1 MAPPSRAFSLFSR
14 YGIEIEY
21 MIIDRV
27 SLRVLPIADWL
38 IRSPSGTFDTE
49 VIRNA
54 LAWSNELAA
63 HLIEIKT
70 NRPVESLGGLDVT
83 FRESVHAAN
92 ALLEQKG
99 ARLLGTGM
107 HPFMDPRSETRL
119 WPHGNHDI
127 YEAFDRLFDCYRH
140 GWANLQSV
148 HLNLPFANDGE
159 FGRLHAAVRM
169 VLPIIPALAASSPI
183 VEGRFSGW
191 ADTRLETYRSNS
203 LRVPS
208 ITGAMIP
215 EPVFTMEEYREKI
228 LDPIYHDLAPLDP
241 QGILCD
247 EWVNARGAIARFDR
261 NAIEI
266 RLIDAQETPAAD
278 LAIAAAVAGAAKL
291 LTEERF
297 SSLASQKALPV
308 EVLVAILLDAI
319 RNAEETVIA
328 NAQYL
333 AVFGIDGGPITARDI
348 WKFLIERIDRYDHA
362 ALSPHCAVLD
372 GIITEGTLSSRIVKA
387 LVPDTSLERIRS
399 VYRKLGD
406 CLETG
411 SLFSPT

>member
-1 MAPPSRAFSLFSR
+1 MAPSRRFGLFSR

-21 MIIDRV
+21 MIVDRV

-38 IRSPSGTFDTE
+38 IRAASGTFDTE
-49 VIRNA
+49 VVRGA

-63 HLIEIKT
+63 HLIEVKT
-70 NRPVESLGGLDVT
+70 SRPEKSLSGLDAA
-83 FRESVHAAN
+83 FRESIHAAN
-92 ALLEQKG
+92 AFLERRG
-99 ARLLGTGM
+99 ARLLGAGM
-107 HPFMDPRSETRL
+107 HPFMDPRVETRL

-127 YEAFDRLFDCYRH
+127 YETFDRLFDCRRH
-140 GWANLQSV
+140 GWANLQSA
-148 HLNLPFANDGE
+148 HLNLPFANDEE
-159 FGRLHAAVRM
+159 FGRLHAAIRM
-169 VLPIIPALAASSPI
+169 VLPIIPALAASSPM

-191 ADTRLETYRSNS
+191 ADMRLETYRSNS

-208 ITGAMIP
+208 ITGAVIP

-228 LDPIYHDLAPLDP
+228 LDPIYRDLAPFDP
-241 QGILCD
+241 HGILRD

-308 EVLVAILLDAI
+308 EPLADILLNAI
-319 RNAEETVIA
+319 RNGEEAVIA
-328 NAQYL
+328 DARYL
-333 AVFGIDGGPITARDI
+333 AIFGIDGDPITARDI
-348 WKFLIERIDRYDHA
+348 WKFLIERIDRFDHA
-362 ALSPHCAVLD
+362 ALSPHRAALD
-372 GIITEGTLSSRIVKA
+372 GILTGGTLSSRIVRA
-387 LVPDTSLERIRS
+387 LRPDASREKIRS

-411 SLFSPT
+411 SLFSPA

>member
-1 MAPPSRAFSLFSR
+1 MAPSRRFGLFSR

-21 MIIDRV
+21 MIVDRV

-38 IRSPSGTFDTE
+38 IRAASGTFDTE
-49 VIRNA
+49 VVRGA

-70 NRPVESLGGLDVT
+70 SRPEKSLSGLDAA
-83 FRESVHAAN
+83 FRESIHAAN
-92 ALLEQKG
+92 AFLERRG
-99 ARLLGTGM
+99 ARLLGAGM
-107 HPFMDPRSETRL
+107 HPFMDPRVETRL

-127 YEAFDRLFDCYRH
+127 YETFDRLFDCRRH
-140 GWANLQSV
+140 GWANLQSA
-148 HLNLPFANDGE
+148 HLNLPFANDEE
-159 FGRLHAAVRM
+159 FGRLHAAIRM
-169 VLPIIPALAASSPI
+169 VLPIIPALAASSPM

-191 ADTRLETYRSNS
+191 ADMRLETYRSNS

-208 ITGAMIP
+208 ITGAVIP

-228 LDPIYHDLAPLDP
+228 LDPIYRDLAPFDP
-241 QGILCD
+241 HGILRD

-297 SSLASQKALPV
+297 SSLASQKALLV
-308 EVLVAILLDAI
+308 EPLADILLNAI
-319 RNAEETVIA
+319 RNGEEAVIA
-328 NAQYL
+328 DARYL
-333 AVFGIDGGPITARDI
+333 AIFGIDGDPITARDI
-348 WKFLIERIDRYDHA
+348 WKFLIERIDRFDHA
-362 ALSPHCAVLD
+362 ALSPHRAALD
-372 GIITEGTLSSRIVKA
+372 GILTEGTLSSRIVRA
-387 LVPDTSLERIRS
+387 LRPDASPEKIRS

-411 SLFSPT
+411 SLFSPA

>member
-1 MAPPSRAFSLFSR
+1 MAPSRRFGLFSR

-21 MIIDRV
+21 MIVDRV

-38 IRSPSGTFDTE
+38 IRAASGTFDTE
-49 VIRNA
+49 VVRGA

-70 NRPVESLGGLDVT
+70 SRPAKSLSGLDAA
-83 FRESVHAAN
+83 FRESIHAAN
-92 ALLEQKG
+92 AFLERKD
-99 ARLLGTGM
+99 ARLLGAGM
-107 HPFMDPRSETRL
+107 HPFMDPRVETRL

-127 YEAFDRLFDCYRH
+127 YETFDRLFDCCRH

-148 HLNLPFANDGE
+148 HLNLPFANDEE
-159 FGRLHAAVRM
+159 FGRLHAAIRM
-169 VLPIIPALAASSPI
+169 VLPIIPALAASSPM

-191 ADTRLETYRSNS
+191 ADMRLETYRSNS

-208 ITGAMIP
+208 ITGAVIP

-228 LDPIYHDLAPLDP
+228 LDPIYRDLAPLDP
-241 QGILCD
+241 HGILRD

-308 EVLVAILLDAI
+308 EPLADILLNTI
-319 RNAEETVIA
+319 RNGEEAVIA
-328 NAQYL
+328 DARYL
-333 AVFGIDGGPITARDI
+333 AMFGIDAGSITARDI
-348 WKFLIERIDRYDHA
+348 WKFLVERIDRFDHA
-362 ALSPHCAVLD
+362 ALSPHRAALD
-372 GIITEGTLSSRIVKA
+372 GILTGGTLSSRIVRA
-387 LVPDTSLERIRS
+387 LRPDASPEKIRS

-411 SLFSPT
+411 SLFSPA

>member
-1 MAPPSRAFSLFSR
+1 MAPSRRFGLFSR

-21 MIIDRV
+21 MIVDRV

-38 IRSPSGTFDTE
+38 IRAASGTFDTE
-49 VIRNA
+49 VVRGA

-70 NRPVESLGGLDVT
+70 SRPEKSLSGLDAA
-83 FRESVHAAN
+83 FRESIHAAN
-92 ALLEQKG
+92 AFLERRG
-99 ARLLGTGM
+99 ARLLGAGM
-107 HPFMDPRSETRL
+107 HPFMDPRVETRL

-127 YEAFDRLFDCYRH
+127 YETFDRLFDCCRH

-148 HLNLPFANDGE
+148 HLNLPFANDEE
-159 FGRLHAAVRM
+159 FGRLHAAIRM
-169 VLPIIPALAASSPI
+169 VLPIIPALAASSPM

-191 ADTRLETYRSNS
+191 ADMRLETYRSNS

-208 ITGAMIP
+208 ITGAVIP

-228 LDPIYHDLAPLDP
+228 LDPIYRDLAPLDP
-241 QGILCD
+241 HGILRD

-308 EVLVAILLDAI
+308 EPLADILLNTI
-319 RNAEETVIA
+319 RNGEEAVIA
-328 NAQYL
+328 DARYL
-333 AVFGIDGGPITARDI
+333 AMFGIDAGSITARDI
-348 WKFLIERIDRYDHA
+348 WKFLVERIDRFDHA
-362 ALSPHCAVLD
+362 ALSPHRAALD
-372 GIITEGTLSSRIVKA
+372 GILTGGTLSSRIVRA
-387 LVPDTSLERIRS
+387 LRPDASREKIRS

-411 SLFSPT
+411 SLFSPA